1 MAQTQGRRRRG
12 RVVAE
17 INVVPYIDVMLVL
30 LIIFMITTPLL
41 EQGVKVDL
49 PQTQAEQGEQVEQE
63 KQTPIQV
70 TVDKDGRYYFDF
82 ETYRSEQSK
91 PEDAERLLALTRVA
105 LEKAPD
111 APVVV
116 RGVQRRCRIRRSS
129 TPWPCSSRP
138 EPKTVGLITQ
148 AAD

>member
-49 PQTQAEQGEQVEQE
+49 PQAEQGEQVEQE

-82 ETYRSEQSK
+82 ETYRSEEGK
-91 PEDAERLLALTRVA
+91 PEDAERLIALTQVA

-116 RGVQRRCRIRRSS
+116 RGDKAVPYQAVIDAMALLQQAGA
-129 TPWPCSSRP
+129 
-138 EPKTVGLITQ
+138 KKVGLITQ
-148 AAD
+148 VAD

>member
-1 MAQTQGRRRRG
+1 MAQTQGRRKRG

-49 PQTQAEQGEQVEQE
+49 PQAQTGQGEQVVQD

-70 TVDKDGRYYFDF
+70 TVDKDGLYYFDF
-82 ETYRSEQSK
+82 ETYRSEKDK
-91 PEDAERLLALTRVA
+91 PEDAERLIALTRVA

-116 RGVQRRCRIRRSS
+116 RGDKAVPYQAVIDAMALLQQAGA
-129 TPWPCSSRP
+129 
-138 EPKTVGLITQ
+138 KKVGLITQ

>member
-1 MAQTQGRRRRG
+1 MAQTQGRRKRS

-49 PQTQAEQGEQVEQE
+49 PQAKGEQVEQE
-63 KQTPIQV
+63 KQTPITV
-70 TVDKDGRYYFDF
+70 TVDRDGKFYFDAQN
-82 ETYRSEQSK
+82 YRSEKDK
-91 PEDAERLLALTRVA
+91 PEDAARLMALTQVA
-105 LEKAPD
+105 LEKTPQ
-111 APVVV
+111 APVLV
-116 RGVQRRCRIRRSS
+116 RGDRDVPYRAVIEAMSLLQQAGA
-129 TPWPCSSRP
+129 
-138 EPKTVGLITQ
+138 PKVGLVTQ

>member
-49 PQTQAEQGEQVEQE
+49 PQAEQGEQVEQE

-82 ETYRSEQSK
+82 ETYRSEEGK
-91 PEDAERLLALTRVA
+91 PETAERLIALTQVA

-116 RGVQRRCRIRRSS
+116 RGDKAVPYQAVIDAMALLQQAGAR
-129 TPWPCSSRP
+129 
-138 EPKTVGLITQ
+138 KVGLITQ
-148 AAD
+148 VAD

>member
-1 MAQTQGRRRRG
+1 MAQTQGRRKRG

-49 PQTQAEQGEQVEQE
+49 PQAQTGQGEQVVQD

-70 TVDKDGRYYFDF
+70 TVDKDGLYYFDF
-82 ETYRSEQSK
+82 ETYRSEKGK
-91 PEDAERLLALTRVA
+91 PTDAGHLINLVRVA

-111 APVVV
+111 APVVI
-116 RGVQRRCRIRRSS
+116 RGDKGVIYQQVVDAMALLK
-129 TPWPCSSRP
+129 
-138 EPKTVGLITQ
+138 EAGAKKVGLITQ

>member
-1 MAQTQGRRRRG
+1 MAQTQGRRKRS

-49 PQTQAEQGEQVEQE
+49 VQTPAEQSGQVEQE
-63 KQTPIQV
+63 KQTPIQI

-82 ETYRSEQSK
+82 ETYRSEKGK
-91 PEDAERLLALTRVA
+91 PENAERLIALARVA

-111 APVVV
+111 AQVVV
-116 RGVQRRCRIRRSS
+116 RGDKGVIYQQVVDAMALLQ
-129 TPWPCSSRP
+129 
-138 EPKTVGLITQ
+138 KAGAKKVGLITQ
-148 AAD
+148 VAD

>member
-1 MAQTQGRRRRG
+1 MPTLVSRGRGRRTIN
-12 RVVAE
+12 E
-17 INVVPYIDVMLVL
+17 INMVPFIDVMLVL

-49 PQTQAEQGEQVEQE
+49 PQAEQGEQVEQE

-91 PEDAERLLALTRVA
+91 PEDAERLIALTRVA

-116 RGVQRRCRIRRSS
+116 RGDKAVPYQAVIDAMALLQQAGA
-129 TPWPCSSRP
+129 
-138 EPKTVGLITQ
+138 KKVGLITQ

>member
-49 PQTQAEQGEQVEQE
+49 PQTQAEQGEQIEQE

-82 ETYRSEQSK
+82 ETYRSDESK
-91 PEDAERLLALTRVA
+91 PEDAERLIALTKVA

-116 RGVQRRCRIRRSS
+116 RGDKAVPYQAVIDAMALLQQAGA
-129 TPWPCSSRP
+129 
-138 EPKTVGLITQ
+138 KKVGLITQ

>member
-1 MAQTQGRRRRG
+1 MMSSPTRRG
-12 RVVAE
+12 RKLMAE

-49 PQTQAEQGEQVEQE
+49 PPTPNGQGEQVEQE

-91 PEDAERLLALTRVA
+91 PEDAERLIALTRVA

-111 APVVV
+111 APVVI
-116 RGVQRRCRIRRSS
+116 RGDKGVIYQQVVDAM
-129 TPWPCSSRP
+129 TLL
-138 EPKTVGLITQ
+138 KKAGAKKVGLITQ

>member
-1 MAQTQGRRRRG
+1 MAQTQGRRKRS

-17 INVVPYIDVMLVL
+17 INVVPYIDLMLVL

-49 PQTQAEQGEQVEQE
+49 PQAEQGEQVEQE

-82 ETYRSEQSK
+82 ETYRSEEGK

-116 RGVQRRCRIRRSS
+116 RGDKAVPYQAVIDAMALLQQAGA
-129 TPWPCSSRP
+129 
-138 EPKTVGLITQ
+138 KKVGLITQ
-148 AAD
+148 VAD

>member
-1 MAQTQGRRRRG
+1 MAQTQGRRKRS

-49 PQTQAEQGEQVEQE
+49 PQAEQGEQVEQE

-82 ETYRSEQSK
+82 ETYRSEEGK
-91 PEDAERLLALTRVA
+91 PEDAERLIALTQVA

-116 RGVQRRCRIRRSS
+116 RGDKAVPYQAVIDAMALLQQAGA
-129 TPWPCSSRP
+129 
-138 EPKTVGLITQ
+138 KKVGLITQ

>member
-49 PQTQAEQGEQVEQE
+49 PLAQTGQPEPVEQE

-82 ETYRSEQSK
+82 ETYRSDEGK
-91 PEDAERLLALTRVA
+91 PEDAERLIALAQVA
-105 LEKAPD
+105 LKKAPD
-111 APVVV
+111 AAVVV
-116 RGVQRRCRIRRSS
+116 RGDRAVPYQAVMDAMALLQRAGAKKI
-129 TPWPCSSRP
+129 
-138 EPKTVGLITQ
+138 GLITQ
-148 AAD
+148 SAD

>member
-49 PQTQAEQGEQVEQE
+49 PQTKGEQVEQE
-63 KQTPIQV
+63 KQTPITV
-70 TVDKDGRYYFDF
+70 TVDRDGKFYFDAQN
-82 ETYRSEQSK
+82 YRSEKDK
-91 PEDAERLLALTRVA
+91 PETPERLIINTMAAL
-105 LEKAPD
+105 KMSPQ

-116 RGVQRRCRIRRSS
+116 RGDKDVPYQAVVDAMILLQKAGV
-129 TPWPCSSRP
+129 
-138 EPKTVGLITQ
+138 PKVGLVTQ

>member
-1 MAQTQGRRRRG
+1 MAQTQGRRKRS

-49 PQTQAEQGEQVEQE
+49 PQAKGEQVEQE

-70 TVDKDGRYYFDF
+70 TVDKDGLYYFDF
-82 ETYRSEQSK
+82 ETYRSEKGK
-91 PEDAERLLALTRVA
+91 PENAERLIALARVA

-116 RGVQRRCRIRRSS
+116 RGDKGVIYQQVIDAMALLQQAGA
-129 TPWPCSSRP
+129 
-138 EPKTVGLITQ
+138 KKVGLITQ

>member
-49 PQTQAEQGEQVEQE
+49 PQAEQGEQVEQE

-91 PEDAERLLALTRVA
+91 PEDAERLIALTRVA

-116 RGVQRRCRIRRSS
+116 RGDKAVPYQAVIDAMALLQQAGA
-129 TPWPCSSRP
+129 
-138 EPKTVGLITQ
+138 KKVGLITQ

>member
-1 MAQTQGRRRRG
+1 MAQTQGRRRRS

-82 ETYRSEQSK
+82 ETYRSEKGK
-91 PEDAERLLALTRVA
+91 PEMPSA
-105 LEKAPD
+105 
-111 APVVV
+111 
-116 RGVQRRCRIRRSS
+116 
-129 TPWPCSSRP
+129 
-138 EPKTVGLITQ
+138 
-148 AAD
+148 

>member
-1 MAQTQGRRRRG
+1 MAQTQGRRKRS

-49 PQTQAEQGEQVEQE
+49 PQAEQGEQVEQE

-82 ETYRSEQSK
+82 ETYRSEEGK

-116 RGVQRRCRIRRSS
+116 RGDKAVPYQAVIDAMALLQQAGA
-129 TPWPCSSRP
+129 
-138 EPKTVGLITQ
+138 KKVGLITQ

>member
-49 PQTQAEQGEQVEQE
+49 PQAEQGEQVEQE

-70 TVDKDGRYYFDF
+70 TVDKDGLYYFDF
-82 ETYRSEQSK
+82 ETYRSEKGK
-91 PEDAERLLALTRVA
+91 PEDAERLIALARVA

-116 RGVQRRCRIRRSS
+116 RGDKAVPYQAVIDAMALLQQAGA
-129 TPWPCSSRP
+129 
-138 EPKTVGLITQ
+138 KKVGLITQ

>member
-1 MAQTQGRRRRG
+1 MQGRRKRS

-49 PQTQAEQGEQVEQE
+49 PQTQAEQSGQVEQE

-70 TVDKDGRYYFDF
+70 TVDKDGRYYFDS
-82 ETYRSEQSK
+82 EIYRSEEGK
-91 PEDAERLLALTRVA
+91 PVDAERLIKLTKSSLAN
-105 LEKAPD
+105 APD

-116 RGVQRRCRIRRSS
+116 RGDKAVPYQAVIDAMALLQQAGA
-129 TPWPCSSRP
+129 
-138 EPKTVGLITQ
+138 KKVGLITQ